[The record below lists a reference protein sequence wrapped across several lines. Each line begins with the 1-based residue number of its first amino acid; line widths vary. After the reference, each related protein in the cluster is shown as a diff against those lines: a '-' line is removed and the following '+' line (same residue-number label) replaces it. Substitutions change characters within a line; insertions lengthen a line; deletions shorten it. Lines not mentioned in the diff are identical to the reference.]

1 MVKKKGKKETVWEQL
16 DRIQE
21 EVGRKWHR
29 LLSREFKSVKTSETP

>member
-1 MVKKKGKKETVWEQL
+1 MAKKKREKETVWEQL

-29 LLSREFKSVKTSETP
+29 ILSREFKGAKTSKTP